1 MSAVDLS
8 ALPAPQVLEPLDV
21 ETTYEEAL
29 GIFRDWMGNN
39 WNAALESDPVTKLI
53 ELGAYNKLGN
63 RARVNDGCKALLL
76 AYARKSDLDQL
87 AFNVN
92 LKRLVIQAED
102 LTTFPPTAEVKE
114 EDDALRERIQ
124 LVYEGLTTAGPRNSY
139 ILHARNSSGL
149 VADATAE
156 SPSPSTVV
164 VTVLALSETG
174 IASQSLLDEVRDYL
188 SDENIRPLGDR
199 LIVQSAEILP
209 YTINAVVHMVGTGS
223 ENETILAQCEARL
236 KAWINP
242 RRRLGV
248 EVARSA
254 IDAQLHIAGV
264 RRVDLADW
272 LDILP
277 SKSQA
282 AYCKGFTLVKGD

>member
-63 RARVNDGCKALLL
+63 RARINDGCKALLL

-102 LTTFPPTAEVKE
+102 LTTFPLTAEVKE

-174 IASQSLLDEVRDYL
+174 IAPQSLLDEVRDYL

-236 KAWINP
+236 KAWVNP
-242 RRRLGV
+242 RRRLGI

-264 RRVDLADW
+264 RRVDLGGW
-272 LDILP
+272 VDILP
-277 SKSQA
+277 TKSQA
-282 AYCKGFTLVKGD
+282 AYCKGFTLTKGD